1 MASHTPC
8 KGEIVRN
15 YIYNL
20 QPANDNIRER
30 LTIQPDRYF
39 FRGTVPGIT
48 SATIDSPVD
57 RGLELEM
64 MIRHDTSVVAP
75 SRQASGKLG

>member
-39 FRGTVPGIT
+39 FRGTAPGIT

-64 MIRHDTSVVAP
+64 MIRQDTSVVAP